1 MAPAPNPDCWLPEVL
16 VDIVENPEDEQ
27 EGANPTGPERVPH
40 HPQQEVWEHVGT
52 ALGALLILWKQWWFI
67 RVDERDLRFKS
78 GTDESSVCMENPCLL
93 TDLFEGSPI

>member
-1 MAPAPNPDCWLPEVL
+1 MACHSHRA
-16 VDIVENPEDEQ
+16 
-27 EGANPTGPERVPH
+27 ERVPR

-52 ALGALLILWKQWWFI
+52 VLGALLILWKQWWFI